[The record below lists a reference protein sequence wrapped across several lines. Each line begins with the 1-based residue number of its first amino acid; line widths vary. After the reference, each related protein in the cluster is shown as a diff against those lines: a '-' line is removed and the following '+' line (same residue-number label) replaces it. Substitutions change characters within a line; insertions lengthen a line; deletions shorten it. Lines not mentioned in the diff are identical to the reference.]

1 MNEKI
6 IEGKKRYSQKR
17 AQRPL
22 FDDENYDL
30 ENNESRNASSRRLK
44 IT

>member
-1 MNEKI
+1 MKKI
-6 IEGKKRYSQKR
+6 IEGKKRYNQKR